1 MKNALEIEKLYG
13 RRGSFWL
20 KDVNLVI
27 EEEKIH
33 AVTGKSGSGKSTLI
47 RAVGGA
53 VRPEAGCIRYEY
65 YRSARNEDE
74 LLLVEK
80 WESEGHQAEH
90 VKQPHMAEL
99 RELKEQYVVST
110 HVEKSFCI

>member
-1 MKNALEIEKLYG
+1 MNMVLCVSYIAKPGMREAFLKEIESLG
-13 RRGSFWL
+13 MQ
-20 KDVNLVI
+20 
-27 EEEKIH
+27 EK
-33 AVTGKSGSGKSTLI
+33 VE
-47 RAVGGA
+47 R
-53 VRPEAGCIRYEY
+53 EAGCIRYEY
-65 YRSARNEDE
+65 YRSVRNEDE

-90 VKQPHMAEL
+90 VKQPHMAAQ